1 MTDLSRLTEAVVQE
15 VLKRLQSQKGGT
27 DSPGARRPD
36 PNGQFPVFPAPPG
49 SGSLSET
56 SMICVGD
63 ACLAVRTI
71 VDGGASRVAC
81 ALGGREI
88 ESDLAQYIDH
98 TLLKPDATGKEIRTL
113 CEEAVRYGFASVCV
127 NSYWVLVCADLLRGC
142 RIPVCT
148 VVGFP
153 LGAASTAAKAFEA
166 DEAVMAG
173 ADEVDMVINVGELKG
188 KNHAA
193 VERDIRA
200 VVRAARGKT
209 VKVIIETA
217 LLTEEEKVTACVLA
231 REAGADFVKTS
242 TGFGPSGAREED
254 VRLLRETVGPDFG
267 VKAAGGIRT
276 REQALAMVRAGA
288 DRIGTSSGP
297 AIVSEGNA

>member
-1 MTDLSRLTEAVVQE
+1 VTDLSRLTEAVVQE
-15 VLKRLQSQKGGT
+15 VLKRLNSRDAGGG
-27 DSPGARRPD
+27 DV
-36 PNGQFPVFPAPPG
+36 PVFSDLPG
-49 SGSLSET
+49 TASRSET

-63 ACLAVRTI
+63 VCLAVRTI

-88 ESDLAQYIDH
+88 ESELAQYIDH
-98 TLLKPDATGKEIRTL
+98 TLLRPDATEEDIRTL

-127 NSYWVLVCADLLRGC
+127 NSYWVPACADLLRGC

-148 VVGFP
+148 VAGFP

-166 DEAVMAG
+166 DEAVTAG
-173 ADEVDMVINVGELKG
+173 AEEIDMVINVGELKG

-193 VERDIRA
+193 VEGDIRT

-242 TGFGPSGAREED
+242 TGFAKAGATAED
-254 VRLLRETVGPDFG
+254 VRLMRRVVGPN
-267 VKAAGGIRT
+267 VRIKAAGGIRDEAAA
-276 REQALAMVRAGA
+276 RNLIAAGA
-288 DRIGTSSGP
+288 DRLGASASVK
-297 AIVSEGNA
+297 IVGNGG

>member
-1 MTDLSRLTEAVVQE
+1 
-15 VLKRLQSQKGGT
+15 
-27 DSPGARRPD
+27 
-36 PNGQFPVFPAPPG
+36 
-49 SGSLSET
+49 
-56 SMICVGD
+56 MICVGD

-71 VDGGASRVAC
+71 VNGGASRVAC

-88 ESDLAQYIDH
+88 ESDLAEYIDH
-98 TLLKPDATGKEIRTL
+98 TLLSPDATGKEIRTL

-127 NSYWVLVCADLLRGC
+127 NSYWVPLCADLLRGC

-148 VVGFP
+148 VAGFP
-153 LGAASTAAKAFEA
+153 LGAASTATKAFEA
-166 DEAVMAG
+166 DEAVTAG
-173 ADEVDMVINVGELKG
+173 ADEIDMVINVGELKG
-188 KNHAA
+188 KNHPA

-242 TGFGPSGAREED
+242 TGFAKAGATAED
-254 VRLLRETVGPDFG
+254 VRLMRRVVGPN
-267 VKAAGGIRT
+267 VKIKAAGGIRDEAAA
-276 REQALAMVRAGA
+276 RNLIAAGA
-288 DRIGTSSGP
+288 DRLGASASVK
-297 AIVSEGNA
+297 IVGNGG